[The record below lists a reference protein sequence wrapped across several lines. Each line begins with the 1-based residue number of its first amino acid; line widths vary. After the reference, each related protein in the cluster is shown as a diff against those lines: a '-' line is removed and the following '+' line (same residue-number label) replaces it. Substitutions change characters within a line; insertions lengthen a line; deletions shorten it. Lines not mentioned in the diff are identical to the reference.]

1 MCVYCVG
8 VLVGVLVLVYVSV
21 CMCMCVCVCAC
32 ALPCNQNA
40 HRDGQVSAAVAIVR
54 VQSSMAAKDRFL
66 PLVQIKPLKARRV
79 ALDGSTA

>member
-1 MCVYCVG
+1 
-8 VLVGVLVLVYVSV
+8 
-21 CMCMCVCVCAC
+21 MCMCVCVCAC